1 MIKLIVGT
9 KGSGK
14 TKTLID
20 MAKAAAETS
29 KGNVVCVEK
38 GDKLAREVP
47 TSVRLINSDE
57 YQVKGFANL
66 YGFLAGDRKSTR
78 LNSSHPSR
86 SLAGILAGNYDITH
100 LFVDGTFKIGKVGEV
115 EKDYEGLAALVEKL
129 SKVQSDAEI
138 IFTVSCDVADL
149 PITMKDFIVK

>member
-9 KGSGK
+9 KGTGK

-20 MAKAAAETS
+20 MARTAAEES

-38 GDKLAREVP
+38 GDKLARELP
-47 TSVRLINSDE
+47 NTVRLVNSDE
-57 YQVKGFANL
+57 YQIKGFANL
-66 YGFLAGDRKSTR
+66 FGFLAGF
-78 LNSSHPSR
+78 
-86 SLAGILAGNYDITH
+86 LAGNYDITH

-115 EKDYEGLAALVEKL
+115 EKDYEGFAAMVQKL

-138 IFTVSCDVADL
+138 IFTVSCDEADL